1 MAKELKI
8 LSINFPF
15 RTPWVVQEPTLAT
28 QRALFDFHVVVIR
41 PYLQL
46 GLPSGGPLEVDRH
59 SAFAHARKEMAAKIG
74 DIDRLLNQGGLL
86 VVILDEVQELTFNTG
101 RHSYTGGTVYTTT
114 NYDFI
119 DKYFFQC
126 LDNGTGNNVAIMG
139 ADPFSPVITKSTV
152 EWTAFIV
159 AKPPY
164 PLSDPAYF
172 ARNGAKSYIGGRVS
186 LSAGNIVFLPN
197 FKQLDEEQFFEA
209 CREYIYGR
217 EGTPVPAWCEKIS
230 LPGLSAADEKIMD
243 IDETLR
249 KVEQAKREA
258 VRERDDLLAY
268 KKLLYEK
275 GKNQLEPIVRR
286 ALNEVGFKCTS
297 GETIPGTGFEIDGRT
312 TVGSSPGILEI
323 KGSKKQ
329 IALDEYSPFIPKL
342 LADFKAKGTQSKGI
356 LIGNGLCE
364 TPAKDRLG
372 EKVFSPHVLE
382 ASKTQSIALVNTV
395 ELYCVVSGILAGR
408 IKPPDLEQIRERILK
423 ANGFASLTEFCQPVQ
438 E

>member
-15 RTPWVVQEPTLAT
+15 KTPWVVQEPTLAT
-28 QRALFDFHVVVIR
+28 QRALFDFDVVVVR

-46 GLPSGGPLEVDRH
+46 GLPAGGPFEVDRH
-59 SAFAHARKEMAAKIG
+59 SAFSHARKEMTAKIG
-74 DIDRLLNQGGLL
+74 DLDRLLSQGGLL

-101 RHSYTGGTVYTTT
+101 RHSYTGGTLYTTT

-119 DKYFFQC
+119 DKHFFGC
-126 LDNGTGNNVAIMG
+126 LGNGTGTNVVIVG

-164 PLSDPAYF
+164 PFSDPAYF
-172 ARNGAKSYIGGRVS
+172 ARNGAKSFVGGRVS
-186 LSAGNIVFLPN
+186 LSAGNVVFLPN

-209 CREYIYGR
+209 CREYMYER
-217 EGTPVPAWCEKIS
+217 EGSPVPAWCEKIS
-230 LPGLSAADEKIMD
+230 LPGLSAANQKIMD
-243 IDETLR
+243 IDEMLR
-249 KVEQAKREA
+249 KVEQDKREA
-258 VRERDDLLAY
+258 VRERDGLLAY

-275 GKNQLEPIVRR
+275 GKTQLEPIVRK
-286 ALNEVGFKCTS
+286 ALNQIGFQTTPS
-297 GETIPGTGFEIDGRT
+297 GIIAGSGFEIDGRT
-312 TVGSSPGILEI
+312 TVGSVPGILEI

-329 IALDEYSPFIPKL
+329 IVLDEYSPFIPKV

-382 ASKTQSIALVNTV
+382 AARTQSIALVNTV
-395 ELYCVVSGILAGR
+395 ELYCVVSGVLAGE
-408 IKPPDLEQIRERILK
+408 IKTADLEQIRERILK
-423 ANGFASLTEFCQPVQ
+423 ANGFASLTEHCKHL
-438 E
+438 